1 MKNYIKN
8 GKNLKTNNMILY
20 ITIQYV
26 NKDVIVQTIGAG
38 VFLVIALVVRY
49 FIVNSKQNK

>member
-1 MKNYIKN
+1 MTQ
-8 GKNLKTNNMILY
+8 LLY
-20 ITIQYV
+20 IPISYV
-26 NKDVIVQTIGAG
+26 NKDVIIQSIGAG

>member
-1 MKNYIKN
+1 MTQ
-8 GKNLKTNNMILY
+8 LLY
-20 ITIQYV
+20 IPISYA
-26 NKDVIVQTIGAG
+26 NKDVIIQSIGAG